1 MNIAIIT
8 ARGGSKRIPKK
19 NIKKFCGKPIIY
31 WVIKAVKKSKI
42 FDKIIVSTDSEKIAK
57 IVKKYNVDVPFIRP
71 KKFSGDSV
79 STLKVMIHGIKW
91 LIQNNCKPSY
101 ICCIYP
107 TAAFIRPVDIL
118 KGYKAIKKNKN
129 SFIFS
134 GSSFVSSVSRSFYRT
149 SKNKLKM
156 LFPKNSFKRTQD
168 IKKIYYDTGQFYWGS
183 KNSWLTKKTILNNSS
198 DIVYIPKWIAI
209 DIDTHEDW
217 QKAEKFAKLN
227 NLIK

>member
-19 NIKKFCGKPIIY
+19 NIKIFCGKPIIY

-42 FDKIIVSTDSEKIAK
+42 FDKIIVSTDSKKIAK
-57 IVKKYNVDVPFIRP
+57 IVKNYNIDVPFIRP
-71 KKFSGDSV
+71 KQFSGDRV
-79 STLKVMIHGIKW
+79 STLKVIIHAIKW
-91 LIQNNCKPSY
+91 LIKNNCKPTY
-101 ICCIYP
+101 VCCIYP
-107 TAAFIRPVDIL
+107 TAAFIRSSDIL

-129 SFIFS
+129 SFILS
-134 GSSFVSSVSRSFYRT
+134 GSSFVSSVSRSFYKT

-156 LFPKNSFKRTQD
+156 IFSKNYFKRTQD
-168 IKKIYYDTGQFYWGS
+168 LKKIYYDAGQFYWGS
-183 KNSWLTKKTILNNSS
+183 KNSWLTTKTILNNSS

-217 QKAEKFAKLN
+217 KKAEKFAKLN
-227 NLIK
+227 KLIK